1 MKNKN
6 ITIEDLARMV
16 GEGFDSMDKGF
27 NNVDRRFD
35 GVDKKFKEINARLNR
50 IENIILKQYSQKIE
64 ILERRMKHLEEAL
77 AVK

>member
-16 GEGFDSMDKGF
+16 GKGFDSMDKGF

-35 GVDKKFKEINARLNR
+35 GVDKKKR
-50 IENIILKQYSQKIE
+50 
-64 ILERRMKHLEEAL
+64 LEETL
-77 AVK
+77 AIK